1 MKWVE
6 SDRCGVDQL
15 LLFLFAFK
23 ALRKAEYSDFRSLVK
38 FATRNIPNTYIE
50 NNASN
55 FFCESITKL
64 VAKLRLR
71 FEVRRT

>member
-50 NNASN
+50 NIASK
-55 FFCESITKL
+55 FF
-64 VAKLRLR
+64 LRKYNKISR
-71 FEVRRT
+71 ETEATF